1 MLRVVEGNESAA
13 RAAIRRVRDTLEGGL
28 GPDDARA
35 LLFEALTQWGPS
47 IPVTWDELNQF
58 VHGPVETLLERYMEP
73 DNAPRFMTQLEDA
86 LEADDADELR
96 KSVMPS
102 IATASSP
109 HPASAASTW
118 TMKPIPGKA
127 VRVLLVS
134 SRESI
139 GDMLELALGR
149 DLVKPVLAE
158 PVSMITEWAQNH
170 SDVVVVDG
178 VKPPAIQPQELV
190 GLLNGAS
197 RDVWLAVWG
206 ADEPYG
212 EQVTKALSAADVDCV
227 PVPRKEGIAPFI
239 DLVRARRG

>member
-1 MLRVVEGNESAA
+1 MLRPVEGNESAA
-13 RAAIRRVRDTLEGGL
+13 REAIRRVRDTLEGGL
-28 GPDDARA
+28 GPDGARA
-35 LLFEALTQWGPS
+35 LLFEALTQWGPE
-47 IPVTWDELNQF
+47 IPVTHSELDEF
-58 VHGPVETLLERYMEP
+58 VHGPLSDLLAGYMDP
-73 DNAPRFMTQLEDA
+73 KNAPGFMRE
-86 LEADDADELR
+86 LEAALDESDGHR
-96 KSVMPS
+96 SSVMPP
-102 IATASSP
+102 ASSAAA

-118 TMKPIPGKA
+118 TMKPIPGRA

-149 DLVKPVLAE
+149 DLVKPVLAD
-158 PVSMITEWAQNH
+158 PLSMISEWVQNH

-178 VKPPAIQPQELV
+178 VKPPTIEPLELA

-212 EQVTKALSAADVDCV
+212 EQVTAALSAADVHCV